1 MKYSLLALLLASPAL
16 AQQEGAAFLRIAP
29 GARPMAMGE
38 AFTAVADD
46 LNSFGIN
53 PAGLSRS
60 PMRQAGFM
68 HAELFAGTKYDFVGY
83 SQPIQQGGKAV
94 AGIGFQRLAHAPL
107 QGRDA
112 SGAQTGSFVASDN
125 ALSLAYGKNVE
136 GFAHAG
142 AAVKFIDS
150 RIAGATAKSVAFDFG
165 LQKPFQAGGL
175 PLTVGAAV
183 LNAGSGL
190 KYGATTEPL
199 PLTFSLGGSVK
210 LAGLITVAADAR
222 HRPNASRTSF
232 NVGTEYA
239 MMSSFA
245 LRAGLGARGG
255 GPSTSSDAGDAVS
268 AAFGFGLKIYKATL
282 DYSFSPYGEL
292 GSAQRI
298 SVTTRF

>member
-1 MKYSLLALLLASPAL
+1 MTRGALLALLLASPAL
-16 AQQEGAAFLRIAP
+16 GQEGASFLRVAP

-53 PAGLSRS
+53 PAGLSRTNL
-60 PMRQAGFM
+60 RQAGFM

-83 SQPIQQGGKAV
+83 SQPWQKASV
-94 AGIGFQRLAHAPL
+94 GIGFQRLTHAAL
-107 QGRDA
+107 EGRDA
-112 SGAQTGSFVASDN
+112 SGSQTGSFGAADTAVSA
-125 ALSLAYGKNVE
+125 AYSRNIE

-142 AAVKFIDS
+142 VTVKFIDS
-150 RIAGATAKSVAFDFG
+150 RIAGSSAKGVAFDFG
-165 LQKPFQAGGL
+165 LQKPLAGTPFSL
-175 PLTVGAAV
+175 GAAV

-190 KYGATTEPL
+190 KYGAATDPL

-210 LAGLITVAADAR
+210 LAGLVTIAADVR
-222 HRPNASRTSF
+222 HRPNAELTSF

-245 LRAGLGARGG
+245 LRAGLGTRSGG
-255 GPSTSSDAGDAVS
+255 LTAQDSPSSMA
-268 AAFGFGLKIYKATL
+268 AAFGFGLKIYKASL

-292 GSAQRI
+292 GSAQRV
-298 SVTTRF
+298 SVSTRF